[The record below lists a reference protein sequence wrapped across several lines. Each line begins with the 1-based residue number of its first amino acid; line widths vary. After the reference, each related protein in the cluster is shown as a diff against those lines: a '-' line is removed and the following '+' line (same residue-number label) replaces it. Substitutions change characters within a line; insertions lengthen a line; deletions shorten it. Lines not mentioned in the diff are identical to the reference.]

1 MLKVEIVGLFE
12 WLKLR
17 SNLDQPLI
25 CFLQDPSELSCTIQC
40 RLATKNQQQGW
51 PVLHVSG
58 CYIAGLNL
66 IFAFNFTSKLRF
78 SQLEIPFDLG
88 MKHCVND
95 VLAQV

>member
-66 IFAFNFTSKLRF
+66 ILFLILHLNLDS
-78 SQLEIPFDLG
+78 
-88 MKHCVND
+88 VNWKS
-95 VLAQV
+95 LLI

>member
-1 MLKVEIVGLFE
+1 MIVMLKVEIVGLFE

-40 RLATKNQQQGW
+40 RLATKKQQQGW

-58 CYIAGLNL
+58 CYMAGLNL
-66 IFAFNFTSKLRF
+66 ILLLILHLNLDS
-78 SQLEIPFDLG
+78 
-88 MKHCVND
+88 VNWKS
-95 VLAQV
+95 LLI